1 MLAGDEQM
9 GSKKVRAIALL
20 IGAVIVGAA
29 GSFIWLAAGHTK
41 TGIGL
46 VVLGVILLAGSLLT
60 FFSRASAEK
69 IQLNREWM

>member
-1 MLAGDEQM
+1 MRAGDEQM
-9 GSKKVRAIALL
+9 SSKKVRAIALL

-29 GSFIWLAAGHTK
+29 GSFTWLVAGHNK

-46 VVLGVILLAGSLLT
+46 IIVGVILLAVSLLT

-69 IQLNREWM
+69 VQLNREWM